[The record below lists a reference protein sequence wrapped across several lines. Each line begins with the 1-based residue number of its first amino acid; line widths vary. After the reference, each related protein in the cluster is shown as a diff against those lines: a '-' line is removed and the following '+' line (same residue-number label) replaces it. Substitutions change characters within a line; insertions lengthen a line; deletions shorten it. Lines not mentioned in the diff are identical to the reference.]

1 MKIKKVKLHNF
12 RSYRD
17 VEIDFN
23 DLTAFVGK
31 NDIGKSTILEAL
43 DIFFNDGKGT
53 VKLDKNDIN
62 KSALAEGDDSITIG
76 VEFSDFPARV
86 VIDETAETSF
96 EQEYMLNQQKHLEV
110 IKTYPKAGKAQLS
123 IKALHPAPIKKYDT
137 LLTVK
142 NTDLKNLLKTYG
154 LECENEASNPC
165 LRQAIWDGLAEEIE
179 WTERELNLS
188 ASSTDVKRIAEAI
201 TNNFPLYSLFQS
213 DRSND
218 DSNSEVQD
226 PLKMSVASLLKDDE
240 LKPALELISKKV
252 LSGLNSV
259 AADTLAKL
267 KELDAD
273 MANTLKPVIPET
285 SDLKWA
291 DIFKNVS
298 IYGGDDIPINKRG
311 SGVRRMVLL
320 SFFRSQAEKL
330 TRNHPE
336 NGIIYAIEEPET
348 SQHNAN
354 KTILVKSFRD
364 ISKNGAQVIL
374 TTHSAHIV
382 KHLNFN
388 EVRVVY
394 VDNGSKIIKN
404 INKDILPTVSL
415 NEVNYLA
422 FNEISTEYHIDLY
435 SFIAGSGWEDELDA
449 SLPPVPYKRIITQGK
464 NKGNVV
470 DAPCSLPKK
479 IRNMIHHPENPNNPP
494 FTQEE
499 LNQSIGLMRTFIQKK
514 LEEEAE

>member
-53 VKLDKNDIN
+53 IKLDKNDIN
-62 KSALAEGDDSITIG
+62 KAAVAEGDESIAIS
-76 VEFSDFPARV
+76 VEFSDLPDGIV
-86 VIDETAETSF
+86 LDESADTSF
-96 EQEYMLNQQKHLEV
+96 AQEYMLNQQKHLEV
-110 IKTYPKAGKAQLS
+110 IKTYPKAGKAQVS
-123 IKALHPAPIKKYDT
+123 IKALHPSAIKKHDT

-142 NTDLKNLLKTYG
+142 NSDLKKLLNDYE

-165 LRQAIWDGLAEEIE
+165 LRKAIWEALAKELV

-188 ASSTDVKRIAEAI
+188 STDGRKVADAI
-201 TNNFPLYSLFQS
+201 MSYFPIYSLFQS

-226 PLKMSVASLLKDDE
+226 PLKMSVANLLKDEE
-240 LKPALELISKKV
+240 LKPALELISQKV
-252 LSGLNSV
+252 LEGLNNV
-259 AADTLAKL
+259 ASDTLNKL
-267 KELDAD
+267 KELDED

-291 DIFKNVS
+291 DVFKNVS

-320 SFFRSQAEKL
+320 SFFRAQAEKKA
-330 TRNHPE
+330 RSNNA

-348 SQHNAN
+348 SQHNHN
-354 KTILVKSFRD
+354 QRLLVDSLQS
-364 ISKNGAQVIL
+364 ISQSGAQVII
-374 TTHSAHIV
+374 TTHSAQIV
-382 KHLNFN
+382 KKLNFEN
-388 EVRVVY
+388 VRLVYKEKDAKVVR
-394 VDNGSKIIKN
+394 N
-404 INKDILPTVSL
+404 IHQDLLPTVSL

-422 FNEISTEYHIDLY
+422 FNEISPEYHIDLY
-435 SFIAGSGWEDELDA
+435 SFIAGSGWEDELNA
-449 SLPPVPYKRIITQGK
+449 SLPPVSYKRILTQGK
-464 NKGNVV
+464 NKGQVV
-470 DAPCSLPKK
+470 DDPCSLPKK
-479 IRNMIHHPENPNNPP
+479 NA
-494 FTQEE
+494 T
-499 LNQSIGLMRTFIQKK
+499 
-514 LEEEAE
+514 

>member
-1 MKIKKVKLHNF
+1 MKIHALTLKNF
-12 RSYRD
+12 RSYRS
-17 VEIDFN
+17 VHIDFN

-76 VEFSDFPARV
+76 VEFSDLPARV

-96 EQEYMLNQQKHLEV
+96 EQEYMLNRQKHLEV

-123 IKALHPAPIKKYDT
+123 IKALHPAPIKKHDT

-142 NTDLKNLLKTYG
+142 NADLKNLLNTYG

-165 LRQAIWDGLAEEIE
+165 LRKAIWDALAEEIV

-188 ASSTDVKRIAEAI
+188 ASSADVKRVAEAI

-226 PLKMSVASLLKDDE
+226 PLKMSVASLLKDEE
-240 LKPALELISKKV
+240 LQPALELISKKV

-267 KELDAD
+267 RELDAN

-320 SFFRSQAEKL
+320 SFFRATAEKMSQS
-330 TRNHPE
+330 NNK

-354 KTILVKSFRD
+354 QTILVKSLKD
-364 ISKNGAQVIL
+364 ISERGAQVVI
-374 TTHSAHIV
+374 TTHSAHVV
-382 KHLNFN
+382 KELNNQDVRLIYN
-388 EVRVVY
+388 EEGNKVVR
-394 VDNGSKIIKN
+394 NIKH
-404 INKDILPTVSL
+404 DILPTVSL

-422 FNEISTEYHIDLY
+422 FNEITPEYHIDLY
-435 SFIAGSGWEDELDA
+435 AYIFGNGWKEELLK
-449 SLPPVPYKRIITQGK
+449 SLPDVPYKRLKKDGS
-464 NKGNVV
+464 V
-470 DAPCSLPKK
+470 DDDPCPLPEKM
-479 IRNMIHHPENPNNPP
+479 RNMIHHPENKNNGSIAPA
-494 FTQEE
+494 E
-499 LNQSIGLMRTFIQKK
+499 LSESIDIMRAFIQKK
-514 LEEEAE
+514 LEEAAE